1 MAAIDIVLK
10 LDDVGLFKRP
20 RKHEITSQYQR
31 ACEVRD
37 QFAHCMA
44 NALRHHYCVM
54 PELCAHGHALLSCA
68 HLHVDYKNFTGS
80 GIPLTGQARRIIDA
94 RLRAIGTL
102 VYREHSRWHMGSLPG
117 DIHLPA
123 LQRISHFTGGARKPA
138 TANSRTRKASSGKKS
153 GGGLLARL
161 FGG

>member
-1 MAAIDIVLK
+1 MAIDVVLK

-37 QFAHCMA
+37 QFATCMS

-54 PELCAHGHALLSCA
+54 PELCAHGRDLLSCA
-68 HLHVDYKNFTGS
+68 HLHVDYAHFTGS
-80 GIPLTGQARRIIDA
+80 GIPLTGKARRIIDA

-102 VYREHSRWHMGSLPG
+102 VYREQSRWHMGSLPG

-123 LQRISHFTGGARKPA
+123 LQRISHFTGTRQAAAARKPA
-138 TANSRTRKASSGKKS
+138 TRKAPSGKS
-153 GGGLLARL
+153 GGLLAAL
-161 FGG
+161 FGR